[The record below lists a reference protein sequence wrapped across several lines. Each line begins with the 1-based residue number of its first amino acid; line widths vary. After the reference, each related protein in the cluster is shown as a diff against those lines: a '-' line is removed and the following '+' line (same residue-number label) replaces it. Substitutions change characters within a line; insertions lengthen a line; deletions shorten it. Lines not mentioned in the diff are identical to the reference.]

1 MEANPL
7 RNLNSFNH
15 FFKPIAA
22 SKFLEGFRRER
33 IEADVDTPQTCGI
46 QVCRLLGKQDAV
58 CRESDVLDSRN
69 RCEFRHEVMKRPPN
83 QRLTASQTQFF
94 DPQWDRDSHE
104 PFDFLKC
111 QQFGLIHELHIF
123 RGHAVEAANIA
134 AICDAD
140 AEIVMKATE
149 GIDQRKQRVAHI
161 NTPPG

>member
-94 DPQWDRDSHE
+94 DPRPALLGTVRTRE
-104 PFDFLKC
+104 AVVDFRTHGSL
-111 QQFGLIHELHIF
+111 G
-123 RGHAVEAANIA
+123 RSSAWS
-134 AICDAD
+134 
-140 AEIVMKATE
+140 
-149 GIDQRKQRVAHI
+149 
-161 NTPPG
+161 